1 MESFINAIGMPLGY
15 LMYGCFELLRNYGAA
30 ILLFT
35 LLTKVILFPLS
46 VIAQKNSIKM
56 VKMQPELADIK
67 LRNSGNGELIMQDTR
82 ALYKKERYST
92 VKGIL
97 PLLVQIPLILGLIDV
112 IYNPL
117 RHLLHLDSPTI
128 AALTG
133 RTAEVLGLSVDAL
146 GFGSQIRVLE
156 TVQNSPDAFA
166 ALATQGEGSLAGAL
180 AQIASTDTSFLGI
193 DLAAIPQLGDLTLVV
208 PILSA
213 LSALVLCLVQNRY
226 NVLQAEAGFLGK
238 WGMTIFLVAFSGY
251 FALVLPCG
259 LGLYWTAG
267 NLLSIP
273 VLALC
278 NLIYSP
284 KKYIDYATRV
294 KPVRPTRAQR
304 SAERARRRELAGR
317 EKADSRRF
325 FAKGLTKNLVVYAEG
340 GGYWKY
346 FSALVSYVTA
356 HSDIVVHYVTG
367 DPEDRVLE
375 AGDPQV
381 VPYYIGPKALVAFMM
396 KMDADIV
403 VMTTPDLELFQIKR
417 SLVRK
422 DVEYIYLDHSMT
434 SFQLVLRKGALDHFD
449 TVFVYGPNHIDEV
462 RETEKL
468 YQLPPKTLVKTGY
481 GLLDDLLERV
491 AALEQGTGAGADSA
505 GSAGTSADAGVGAG
519 SAGAGTSADAA
530 PGGPA
535 PAAGSKQILIA
546 PSWQA
551 DNLMELGIDDILK
564 ALVGHGYRIVV
575 RPHPEYVK
583 RFPVRMQAIIDRWAG
598 QCAPADATGGTLAFE
613 TDFSSNET
621 VYLSDLVITDWSTI
635 AQEFSYATK
644 KPSLF
649 VNTPMKVMNPE
660 YDRLPLV
667 PLDISLR
674 DELGVSVDLDE
685 LEGLAEVC
693 ADLLERSGEYREHI
707 TAVLE
712 RNIYDRGDAA
722 RGGGDYLIA
731 RVKEIE
737 YLRFVGKDPAR
748 FARPAQLE
756 AAERRKEA
764 VRQAAWWKRGGKPR
778 QPLTDAALEGQ
789 P

>member
-1 MESFINAIGMPLGY
+1 VESFINLIGAPLGY
-15 LMYGCFELLRNYGAA
+15 LMYWCFELLRNYGAA

-35 LLTKVILFPLS
+35 LLTKIILFPLS
-46 VIAQKNSIKM
+46 VVAQKNSIKM

-67 LRNSGNGELIMQDTR
+67 LRNIGNGELIMQETK
-82 ALYKKERYST
+82 ALYKKEHYST

-117 RHLLHLDSPTI
+117 RHLLRFGKQTVESLVDVT
-128 AALTG
+128 ADVLALTPD
-133 RTAEVLGLSVDAL
+133 EL
-146 GFGSQIRVLE
+146 GFGAEIRVLE
-156 TVQNSPDAFA
+156 TVQNTPEPFR
-166 ALATQGEGSLAGAL
+166 ALSESGGVFSLDNL
-180 AQIASTDTSFLGI
+180 ASIASVDVTFFGI
-193 DLAAIPQLGDLTLVV
+193 NLSAIPHFGEWTLII

-213 LSALVLCLVQNRY
+213 LSALLLSLVQNRY
-226 NVLQAEAGFLGK
+226 NVLQAETSFFAK

-251 FALVLPCG
+251 FAAVLPCG

-284 KKYIDYATRV
+284 KKYIDYANRV
-294 KPVRPTRAQR
+294 MPVKLTRA
-304 SAERARRRELAGR
+304 ERRGERIKKQELAKR
-317 EKADSRRF
+317 EKADIKRF
-325 FAKGLTKNLVVYAEG
+325 FEKGLKKNLVIYSEG
-340 GGYWKY
+340 SGYGKY
-346 FSALVSYVTA
+346 FSALVDYIGH
-356 HSDIVVHYVTG
+356 HSDIVIHYVTN
-367 DPEDRVLE
+367 DPADRIFE
-375 AGDPQV
+375 TQDAHI
-381 VPYYIGPKALVAFMM
+381 VPYYVGHKALVSFMM

-403 VMTTPDLELFQIKR
+403 LMTTPDLEMFQVKR

-434 SFQLVLRKGALDHFD
+434 SLQLVLRKGALDHFD
-449 TVFVYGPNHIDEV
+449 TIFVYGPNHIEEV

-468 YQLPPKTLVKTGY
+468 YNLPPKTLVKTGY
-481 GLLDDLLERV
+481 GLLDELLAHT
-491 AALEQGTGAGADSA
+491 AALEAHTAALEAGVDGGKASAGKQGAWQDSA
-505 GSAGTSADAGVGAG
+505 HETSI
-519 SAGAGTSADAA
+519 
-530 PGGPA
+530 P
-535 PAAGSKQILIA
+535 QILIA

-551 DNLMELGIDDILK
+551 DNLMDLCLDDMLH
-564 ALVGHGYRIVV
+564 ALVGRGYRIIV

-583 RFPVRMQAIIDRWAG
+583 RFPARMQAIKNRWAA
-598 QCAPADATGGTLAFE
+598 QAETRDASGGTLVFE

-621 VYLSDLVITDWSTI
+621 VYQSDLVITDWSTI

-649 VNTPMKVMNPE
+649 INTPMKIMNPE

-674 DELGVSVDLDE
+674 DELGVSVDVDD
-685 LEGLAEVC
+685 LARLGDVVD
-693 ADLLERSGEYREHI
+693 DLLARSSEYREHI
-707 TAVLE
+707 TAVLQG
-712 RNIYDRGDAA
+712 NIYDIGDGA

-737 YLRFVGKDPAR
+737 YLRSVGKDPAR

-756 AAERRKEA
+756 AREKEKAARK
-764 VRQAAWWKRGGKPR
+764 RKKQASA
-778 QPLTDAALEGQ
+778 PLVAGEGL
-789 P
+789 